1 MKLGLTWL
9 KQMHF
14 IHTINSVYE
23 PANLNLTCY
32 KKLNNNYLSIIYNQ
46 IVMIKLPLFEL
57 ENILLLLL
65 LLSNGGK
72 I

>member
-23 PANLNLTCY
+23 PTNLNLTCY